1 MILFQRTQKRTHTHT
16 GFPRSG
22 SRLPG
27 FPSPGNPIIA
37 ATHTHTTTNTN
48 ILFCAF
54 VIKFKMTENSSSSSA
69 ANSSDDSNAEVILG
83 TYKRMAAECQQ
94 IAAKIQELNMER
106 DEHRLV
112 VDTLTKLEPERK
124 AFRLIGGVLVER
136 TVVEVLPA
144 VQQHYEGVS

>member
-1 MILFQRTQKRTHTHT
+1 M
-16 GFPRSG
+16 
-22 SRLPG
+22 
-27 FPSPGNPIIA
+27 A
-37 ATHTHTTTNTN
+37 
-48 ILFCAF
+48 
-54 VIKFKMTENSSSSSA
+54 ENSSSSSA

-106 DEHRLV
+106 DEHCIV

-144 VQQHYEGVS
+144 VQQLYEGVS

>member
-1 MILFQRTQKRTHTHT
+1 LCHSLDEVLEVYLSLHNRR
-16 GFPRSG
+16 
-22 SRLPG
+22 
-27 FPSPGNPIIA
+27 NNA
-37 ATHTHTTTNTN
+37 ATSSSHTQFNKH
-48 ILFCAF
+48 
-54 VIKFKMTENSSSSSA
+54 KQFKMAENSSSSSA